1 MFNGTDLGYK
11 RKSLVNIASTLC
23 VCSAFLVLSQG
34 KVNAAVQNTTNEEDS
49 TENVSNSI
57 SEYNINAQSVA
68 LSDASSV
75 TSESSSDNDAVSQ
88 ETVVAS
94 STAVI
99 GDTNNDA
106 SSESA
111 AAVSD
116 VNENSATSDVDST
129 STEYTSDSNIVNVI
143 DLGAVDSVN
152 DVEAAKA
159 AAEQVYEETGQA
171 QTITAS
177 MVSSYSYTD
186 AFLDSIKAGAIQGW
200 VNYRILPSVTAAQA
214 ICESAWGRSD
224 LATSAHNLFGIK
236 GSYNGNSVTYPTAE
250 WGSGGYYTINAAFRA
265 YSSNS
270 ESVADHGNFLVSNS
284 RYANLINNRNYVSVA
299 NNLQA
304 DGYATSPTY
313 ASTLIGIVQQYGRLT
328 SWDTEAFA
336 ITDKVNSGS
345 MDEAKISG
353 DTLTLAGWHVATDAQ
368 GKNNAFII
376 LLDAN
381 TNDEIARYR
390 VPASSRPDM
399 GRIFSNVS
407 GSSNSG
413 FNLSIPYSNQIAGK
427 NLTVIHRYSSSTD
440 GNTDYV
446 DYNFGVNLNK
456 NEASLDAFSINNDGK
471 LTIGGWNAADAT
483 KKYANHFIILLD
495 ESTGKEISRYSVKNY
510 DRYDVQNTYSNVYN
524 SVYSGFSINI
534 DFPVGATGHTLKVIS
549 RYSSSSDGN
558 DNYVDYEFASK
569 TFNQNEGSL
578 DNFEIEGK
586 TLHIAGWNATNQSI
600 NKPFHTI
607 IIYNKT
613 KNKEIERFNSDLSSR
628 ADVANSFRNIYNAS
642 NSGFNLNV
650 ALTND
655 MVGDDITVVS
665 RYSDKSNGQGNVADY
680 WFNERSFSSNE
691 GSLDKLQV
699 VGDELKISGW
709 NANDL
714 STGLSRHFIILYD
727 STNNKEILRVKVD
740 PTPRKDVAV
749 AFPNVYQA
757 GLSGFQTTVK
767 LTQAMVGVK
776 LQVISRYSDA
786 INGEGKNADYWFN
799 SINLTGN
806 DGSLDYIHHEND
818 SISVEGWHTSNLSAG
833 LNYNS
838 VILWD
843 VTDQKELIREQT
855 SSIERDDVN
864 DLFPNVYNSLHSG
877 FFGEFDSSLFKFGH
891 SYQIIDRYSSRP
903 NGQGTVNDYWSKVFT
918 L

>member
-1 MFNGTDLGYK
+1 MFNGTELGYK

-23 VCSAFLVLSQG
+23 VCGAFLVLSQG

-313 ASTLIGIVQQYGRLT
+313 ASTLIGIVQQYKLT

-336 ITDKVNSGS
+336 ITDTVNAGS
-345 MDEAKISG
+345 LDVAQLTG
-353 DTLTLAGWHVATDAQ
+353 DSLHLAGWHVATDSK
-368 GKNNAFII
+368 GKGNSFII
-376 LLDAN
+376 ILDAS
-381 TNDEIARYR
+381 TNQEIARYK
-390 VPASSRPDM
+390 VSETTRPDM
-399 GRIFSNVS
+399 GSAFSNVYNS
-407 GSSNSG
+407 NNSG
-413 FNLSIPYSNQIAGK
+413 FDLTIPFSDQLAGK
-427 NLTVIHRYSSSTD
+427 NLTIIHRYTSTEY
-440 GNTDYV
+440 GNSDFV
-446 DYNFGVNLNK
+446 DYNFAVNFNK
-456 NEASLDAFSINNDGK
+456 NDASLDKFDVNQDGQ
-471 LTIGGWNAADAT
+471 LVISGWHAADAS
-483 KKYANHFIILLD
+483 KKYNNHFIILLD
-495 ESTGKEISRYSVKNY
+495 ETTGKEISRYKIATTQRV
-510 DRYDVQNTYSNVYN
+510 DVASAYSNTYN
-524 SVYSGFSINI
+524 SLNSGFKVAADYSQEI
-534 DFPVGATGHTLKVIS
+534 AGHTLKVIS
-549 RYSSSSDGN
+549 RYSSSLDGN
-558 DNYVDYEFASK
+558 KDYIDYTFDEK
-569 TFNQNEGSL
+569 TFDENEASL
-578 DNFEIEGK
+578 DKFAISGENLI
-586 TLHIAGWNATNQSI
+586 ISGWHAS
-600 NKPFHTI
+600 NKNVGLNYHSV
-607 IIYNKT
+607 IIYDTT
-613 KNKEIERFNSDLSSR
+613 KNIAIATFNVPTSERN
-628 ADVANSFRNIYNAS
+628 DVANSYNNIYNS
-642 NSGFNLNV
+642 KSYSLS
-650 ALTND
+650 AL
-655 MVGDDITVVS
+655 
-665 RYSDKSNGQGNVADY
+665 
-680 WFNERSFSSNE
+680 
-691 GSLDKLQV
+691 
-699 VGDELKISGW
+699 
-709 NANDL
+709 
-714 STGLSRHFIILYD
+714 
-727 STNNKEILRVKVD
+727 
-740 PTPRKDVAV
+740 
-749 AFPNVYQA
+749 
-757 GLSGFQTTVK
+757 FQTV
-767 LTQAMVGVK
+767 
-776 LQVISRYSDA
+776 
-786 INGEGKNADYWFN
+786 
-799 SINLTGN
+799 
-806 DGSLDYIHHEND
+806 
-818 SISVEGWHTSNLSAG
+818 
-833 LNYNS
+833 
-838 VILWD
+838 
-843 VTDQKELIREQT
+843 
-855 SSIERDDVN
+855 
-864 DLFPNVYNSLHSG
+864 
-877 FFGEFDSSLFKFGH
+877 
-891 SYQIIDRYSSRP
+891 
-903 NGQGTVNDYWSKVFT
+903 
-918 L
+918 